1 MRFLIFQKL
10 VGWVPRLGKYQKQW
24 QVLSRL
30 RKLQAKTKQ
39 EIWTMPLHYE
49 VETDE
54 LYLEGIE
61 KGIAKGVEL
70 GAGEALRHMVIRM
83 L

>member
-1 MRFLIFQKL
+1 
-10 VGWVPRLGKYQKQW
+10 
-24 QVLSRL
+24 
-30 RKLQAKTKQ
+30 
-39 EIWTMPLHYE
+39 MPLHYE